1 MRIAITANMFLLH
14 NPTIPLN
21 PANSLVSSLG
31 LHQRSQNRQP
41 SLLRLH
47 CPAPP
52 IVIWII
58 RRRCWNRPHHRR
70 HLLVRH
76 VRAAPD
82 LVVGDTLVAHIRR
95 VSRLVVR
102 GRCRAGV
109 GAPVHAKVAGAVAS
123 AVGGFGVIADPGGVG
138 ATVDGVLRSEVG
150 RGSVGDTLVL
160 ADGERFAED
169 GEVVEEDAFECLGV
183 LATALRGVAG
193 FLQDAV
199 GSNACPGAACSSRP
213 AGSGDDGFD
222 QGVPGVEVAGG
233 ARSFPEAAQAGE
245 EDALVVGVDALVAL
259 VAFARADV

>member
-1 MRIAITANMFLLH
+1 MR
-14 NPTIPLN
+14 
-21 PANSLVSSLG
+21 G
-31 LHQRSQNRQP
+31 
-41 SLLRLH
+41 
-47 CPAPP
+47 
-52 IVIWII
+52 
-58 RRRCWNRPHHRR
+58 
-70 HLLVRH
+70 
-76 VRAAPD
+76 
-82 LVVGDTLVAHIRR
+82 G
-95 VSRLVVR
+95 
-102 GRCRAGV
+102 CRARV

-123 AVGGFGVIADPGGVG
+123 AVGGFGVITDPGGVG

-199 GSNACPGAACSSRP
+199 GSNACPGAAGSSRP
-213 AGSGDDGFD
+213 AGSGDDRFD